1 MVALRSL
8 YGPCRKARDV
18 VLAILVAGGRKG
30 LRDHAFIGCHP
41 CGSFGIS
48 DAKMGNG

>member
-1 MVALRSL
+1 MNARKSL
-8 YGPCRKARDV
+8 YDPCGKTRDV
-18 VLAILVAGGRKG
+18 VLATSVAAGRKG

-41 CGSFGIS
+41 CGSFRIS